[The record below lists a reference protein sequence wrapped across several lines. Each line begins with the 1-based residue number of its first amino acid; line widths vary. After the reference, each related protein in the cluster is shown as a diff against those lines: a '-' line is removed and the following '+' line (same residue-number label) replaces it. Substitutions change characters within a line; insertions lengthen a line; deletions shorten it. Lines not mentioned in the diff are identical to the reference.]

1 MAFRA
6 VVTIIVLHMIRIVCI
21 AVVIF
26 MAGPAVGWCSAVSIA
41 VAVYTLHPGVRS
53 GQGEL
58 RVIVIESGRL
68 PCSGAV
74 ANCAVVVKIVLHV
87 IGIADA
93 GEIRFVAGVTISRCS
108 GIAVTVTIH
117 TLNRRM
123 SSGQRELGAVV
134 IEGGGLPGSG
144 TVANHA
150 IMVKVVLHMAGIT
163 YAGEIG
169 LVTRITV
176 GRRTRISG
184 TVTIDALNCEMSTG
198 ERELRCSMIERRR
211 CPGEIRMAN
220 GAIMIKSI
228 FHVVRILHRRKVGLV
243 AAETIPG

>member
-1 MAFRA
+1 MKTLYRLLETLSRFLLLAA
-6 VVTIIVLHMIRIVCI
+6 IVFTAL
-21 AVVIF
+21 
-26 MAGPAVGWCSAVSIA
+26 
-41 VAVYTLHPGVRS
+41 
-53 GQGEL
+53 
-58 RVIVIESGRL
+58 
-68 PCSGAV
+68 
-74 ANCAVVVKIVLHV
+74 
-87 IGIADA
+87 DA
-93 GEIRFVAGVTISRCS
+93 
-108 GIAVTVTIH
+108 
-117 TLNRRM
+117 
-123 SSGQRELGAVV
+123 GAVV

-169 LVTRITV
+169 FVTRITV